1 MRQVSPL
8 ADGTLHDEP
17 AVHLDELDRRPLRQ
31 AERLDGLDL
40 ARGQDQEVPHR
51 LVVSVHENTQTVEAT
66 EAELRG
72 E

>member
-1 MRQVSPL
+1 MRQVSPF

-31 AERLDGLDL
+31 AERLDGLHL

-51 LVVSVHENTQTVEAT
+51 LVVSVHKNTQTVEAT
-66 EAELRG
+66 ETELRS